1 MILGIG
7 FLQSMVRP
15 LQVSVGKTVN
25 MNEYVEMTILVSSDV
40 TFVLRM
46 FLDGEKIEYIEKI
59 KNA

>member
-1 MILGIG
+1 
-7 FLQSMVRP
+7 MVRL

-46 FLDGEKIEYIEKI
+46 FLDGEKIEYIKKI

>member
-1 MILGIG
+1 MIHGID
-7 FLQSMVRP
+7 FLQSMVRL

-40 TFVLRM
+40 TFALRM